1 MESYLAFICFIMQVP
16 VSHAFSILPIA
27 DTLGWNVAVF
37 IEYVSIAIVIVFIVP
52 IKQLA
57 VVALYFVSFFYV

>member
-1 MESYLAFICFIMQVP
+1 
-16 VSHAFSILPIA
+16 
-27 DTLGWNVAVF
+27 VF